1 MFIDN
6 VYCDCNTKKS
16 NYLAFNTANFCRFF
30 SSAKEMRKYI
40 EQSDISCW
48 ECLKY
53 DRFRDCW
60 ISVDFV
66 KNRLYIVDIESVEV
80 TEALEE

>member
-6 VYCDCNTKKS
+6 VYCDCNTLKAK
-16 NYLAFNTANFCRFF
+16 YLAFNTYINFCRFF
-30 SSAKEMRKYI
+30 SSAKKMRKYI
-40 EQSDISCW
+40 ERSDIPCW

-66 KNRLYIVDIESVEV
+66 KNRLYIVDTESTSV
-80 TEALEE
+80 TEAL